1 MSDSPVSIRT
11 ATPED
16 VPAIHGMIL
25 ELAEYEKLAH
35 EFVATV
41 EDLTASFF
49 GDEPPA
55 ESLVAEV
62 DPGQPIGYAIFFK
75 TFSTFLAKPGLW
87 LEDLYVKPDFR
98 GRGIGKGLLLAVG
111 KIAHERGCGRYEWNV
126 LDWNRRAIEVY
137 EKAGAKILE
146 DWRVVRLD
154 REGIERL
161 GNQSS

>member
-1 MSDSPVSIRT
+1 MSDFPATIRP

-16 VPAIHGMIL
+16 VPAIHAMIL
-25 ELAEYEKLAH
+25 DLAVYEKLEH

-41 EDLTASFF
+41 EDLAASFF
-49 GDEPPA
+49 GQEPAA

-62 DPGQPIGYAIFFK
+62 ERGEPIGYAIFFK

-87 LEDLYVKPDFR
+87 LEDLYVKPEYR

-111 KIAHERGCGRYEWNV
+111 DIAKERGSGRYEWNV
-126 LDWNRRAIEVY
+126 LDWNQRAIEVY
-137 EKAGAKILE
+137 EKAGARILS

-154 REGIERL
+154 REGIENL
-161 GNQSS
+161 GEGAS